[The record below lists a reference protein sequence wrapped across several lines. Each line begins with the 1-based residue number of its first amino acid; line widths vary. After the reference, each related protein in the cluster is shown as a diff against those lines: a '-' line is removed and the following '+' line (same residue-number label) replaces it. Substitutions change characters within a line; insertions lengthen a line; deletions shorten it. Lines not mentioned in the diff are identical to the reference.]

1 MENIDESKRDKIKED
16 FSKNFKAP
24 LVLSGQEQE
33 IKNDILSYID
43 QLSLDEIDAISQ
55 LDKLRKGEISSSD
68 LDMSKLNEIGRKL
81 NVGMMNIVKKYKTF

>member
-24 LVLSGQEQE
+24 LVLAAREQE

-43 QLSLDEIDAISQ
+43 QLSLDEVDAISQ
-55 LDKLRKGEISSSD
+55 LEKLRKGEISSSD
-68 LDMSKLNEIGRKL
+68 LDMSKINQIGNKVT
-81 NVGMMNIVKKYKTF
+81 VGMASIVNKYKTL

>member
-43 QLSLDEIDAISQ
+43 QLSLDEIDA
-55 LDKLRKGEISSSD
+55 
-68 LDMSKLNEIGRKL
+68 
-81 NVGMMNIVKKYKTF
+81 